1 MQALPAFTLCLYP
14 LESEILVR
22 WNCLIIQLEATRP
35 SSQSWRGGA
44 QLQSSTWEGE
54 AGGQEAYDQLGTYE
68 FKASVAYI
76 RPQIKKRKR
85 KAKAKQTNKT
95 RKQYQVLL
103 HTIYEKLSYHVCS
116 HWYLIIVTFELKR
129 KKKPMPYVI
138 THIRVLRFH
147 MCC

>member
-76 RPQIKKRKR
+76 RPQIKKRK
-85 KAKAKQTNKT
+85 KK
-95 RKQYQVLL
+95 
-103 HTIYEKLSYHVCS
+103 EK
-116 HWYLIIVTFELKR
+116 E
-129 KKKPMPYVI
+129 KPK
-138 THIRVLRFH
+138 
-147 MCC
+147 

>member
-22 WNCLIIQLEATRP
+22 WKCLIIQLEATRP

-54 AGGQEAYDQLGTYE
+54 AGGQEAYDQLGTYK

-85 KAKAKQTNKT
+85 KAKVKQTNKPENNIKYFYT
-95 RKQYQVLL
+95 PFMKNLVTTYT
-103 HTIYEKLSYHVCS
+103 HTDTLS
-116 HWYLIIVTFELKR
+116 
-129 KKKPMPYVI
+129 
-138 THIRVLRFH
+138 
-147 MCC
+147 